1 MPTITV
7 PVSSDTLNAP
17 LSHAPALAKSRPR
30 DGRLDFWRALCLI
43 DMVLV
48 HLVYEGVNFGP
59 LERILGEYTR
69 FAAGGFVFVAGMGI
83 GAIFLPRSLTAGG
96 RWKVYPSLWRRA
108 GYILCVHY
116 AATLSFVSLEMIRGT
131 RTSVPG
137 LFALL
142 RDILCFREGGDL
154 LPLYVIMVAASPAV
168 LELLRRRL
176 WWVAAGASA
185 LLFAWGQQHVWL
197 FSSPL
202 HQNFPVILWQMI
214 FVGGML
220 FGAVLPRYTAL
231 SKRIKFSLATAS
243 CLAAGVLWAANY
255 RGDFGWTQPNLLLYF
270 RKVPLSLGEALRYFS
285 IVFAIIFSTD
295 LLWDRLAESRLVALV
310 NPVGRKSLAVYVTHV
325 WVVGLLAMLAWHT
338 SEWGAWQMLLAIPAV
353 ALLWIVARAMEW
365 NAARQPA
372 KRSRRLPARWASVPL
387 GAIGGMLAFLVV
399 GGIVPLQTNPATV
412 NEAIVAPGWADQ
424 DMDINSS
431 DIDLPAAPSFDS
443 PDAADII
450 PV

>member
-1 MPTITV
+1 MPTMTL
-7 PVSSDTLNAP
+7 PVSASPCDAP
-17 LSHAPALAKSRPR
+17 PARVVRVR

-83 GAIFLPRSLTAGG
+83 GSIFLPRSLIAGG
-96 RWKVYPSLWRRA
+96 RRKVYPSLWRRA

-131 RTSVPG
+131 RTGVPG
-137 LFALL
+137 LFTLL

-176 WWVAAGASA
+176 WWVAAAASM
-185 LLFAWGQQHVWL
+185 LLFTWGQQHIWL

-231 SKRIKFSLATAS
+231 SRRIKWGLTALS
-243 CLAAGVLWAANY
+243 CLVAALLWAANY

-270 RKVPLSLGEALRYFS
+270 HKVPLSLGEALRYFS

-295 LLWDRLAESRLVALV
+295 LAWDRLAGSRLVALIS
-310 NPVGRKSLAVYVTHV
+310 PVGRKSLAVYVTHV
-325 WVVGLLAMLAWHT
+325 WVVGLLAVLAWHT
-338 SEWGAWQMLLAIPAV
+338 GEWGAWQMLLAIPAV
-353 ALLWIVARAMEW
+353 AFLWIVARAMEW
-365 NAARQPA
+365 NTSRQSTKPA
-372 KRSRRLPARWASVPL
+372 GRISGRWMSVPFGAL
-387 GAIGGMLAFLVV
+387 GGVLAFLVV
-399 GGIVPLQTNPATV
+399 GAMVPLQSNPAVV
-412 NEAIVAPGWADQ
+412 NPSATEPRWADQ
-424 DMDINSS
+424 NLEINSS
-431 DIDLPAAPSFDS
+431 DIELPVAPSFDS
-443 PDAADII
+443 PDGADII
-450 PV
+450 AA